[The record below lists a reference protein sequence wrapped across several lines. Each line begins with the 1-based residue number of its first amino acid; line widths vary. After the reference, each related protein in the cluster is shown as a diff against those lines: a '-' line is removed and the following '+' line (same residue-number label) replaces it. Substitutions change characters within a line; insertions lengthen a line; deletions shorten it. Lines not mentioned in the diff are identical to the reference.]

1 MLCYKSH
8 NRGAC
13 QEDFAKSQVESQL
26 KADKVRD
33 PKEIRRMQEV
43 LRKVKMEGEDVEEGA
58 GKGEF
63 V

>member
-1 MLCYKSH
+1 
-8 NRGAC
+8 
-13 QEDFAKSQVESQL
+13 L